1 MEKMT
6 GEEIRNRIGEIYQ
19 EMEAISEPSLG
30 ILNEKIRDMFV
41 EVDELQTLCIH
52 KFQDGVC
59 IYCGKEED

>member
-1 MEKMT
+1 MEKIT

-52 KFQDGVC
+52 EFQDGVC

>member
-30 ILNEKIRDMFV
+30 
-41 EVDELQTLCIH
+41 VDELQTLCIH
-52 KFQDGVC
+52 EFQDGVC

>member
-41 EVDELQTLCIH
+41 EVEELQTKCIH
-52 KFQDGVC
+52 ESQDGVC
-59 IYCGKEED
+59 IKSGKNED